1 MIMCSYCN
9 KRIYNG
15 EEYISDNENRKYIHF
30 KCIYA
35 SKPFLNWLG
44 FDIKTMEDNG
54 YDETQMDYSK
64 NT

>member
-54 YDETQMDYSK
+54 YD
-64 NT
+64 